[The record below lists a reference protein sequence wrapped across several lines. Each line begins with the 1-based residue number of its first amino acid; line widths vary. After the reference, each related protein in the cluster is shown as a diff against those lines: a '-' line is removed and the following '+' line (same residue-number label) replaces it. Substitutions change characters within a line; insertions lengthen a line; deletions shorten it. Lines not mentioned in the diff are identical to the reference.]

1 MSRRENGDGGGGG
14 GAAML
19 LDTLRLELLNYV
31 SGRNPLACIHRHNF
45 VNFNN
50 E

>member
-1 MSRRENGDGGGGG
+1 MSRRENGEGGGGEAG
-14 GAAML
+14 ML

-31 SGRNPLACIHRHNF
+31 SWRNPLACIHRHNF